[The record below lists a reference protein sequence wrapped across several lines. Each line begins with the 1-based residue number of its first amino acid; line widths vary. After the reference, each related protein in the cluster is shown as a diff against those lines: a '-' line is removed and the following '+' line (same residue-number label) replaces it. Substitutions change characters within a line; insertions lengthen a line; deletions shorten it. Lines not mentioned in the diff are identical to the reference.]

1 MADFK
6 TNKPQ
11 LSCVKLFFDRC
22 ISTPDRKLSESIISK
37 IEVQSHHWNAHLATI
52 HPFVIYYKNGEQIE
66 HLSFVVISEDLRH
79 DSIAVNLF
87 ASKIIEFFR

>member
-1 MADFK
+1 MKQEEFVVTCDF
-6 TNKPQ
+6 
-11 LSCVKLFFDRC
+11 
-22 ISTPDRKLSESIISK
+22 SENYTFVLQD
-37 IEVQSHHWNAHLATI
+37 EVQSHHWNAQQATI

-87 ASKIIEFFR
+87 V